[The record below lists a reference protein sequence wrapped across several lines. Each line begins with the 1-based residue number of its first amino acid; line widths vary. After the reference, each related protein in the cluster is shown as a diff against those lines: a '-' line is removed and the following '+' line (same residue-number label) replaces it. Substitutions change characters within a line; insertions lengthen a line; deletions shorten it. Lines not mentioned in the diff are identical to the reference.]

1 MIKKT
6 YEKPTMQVIETNME
20 KQILAGSLSVQATGL
35 DSENVLEYG
44 DNDTKSGNVWNDAW

>member
-44 DNDTKSGNVWNDAW
+44 DDDTKSGNVWNDAW

>member
-6 YEKPTMQVIETNME
+6 YEQPTMQVIETNME

-35 DSENVLEYG
+35 DSEEELKYG
-44 DNDTKSGNVWNDAW
+44 DNDTKSGDVWNDAW

>member
-6 YEKPTMQVIETNME
+6 YEQPTMQVIETNME

-35 DSENVLEYG
+35 DSENALEYG
-44 DNDTKSGNVWNDAW
+44 DDDTKSGNVWNDAW

>member
-35 DSENVLEYG
+35 DSEEELKYG
-44 DNDTKSGNVWNDAW
+44 DNDTKTGNVWNDAW

>member
-6 YEKPTMQVIETNME
+6 YEQPTMQVIETNME

-35 DSENVLEYG
+35 DSEDVLEYG
-44 DNDTKSGNVWNDAW
+44 DDDTNSGNVWNDAW

>member
-6 YEKPTMQVIETNME
+6 YEQPTMQVIETNME

-35 DSENVLEYG
+35 DSEEELKYG